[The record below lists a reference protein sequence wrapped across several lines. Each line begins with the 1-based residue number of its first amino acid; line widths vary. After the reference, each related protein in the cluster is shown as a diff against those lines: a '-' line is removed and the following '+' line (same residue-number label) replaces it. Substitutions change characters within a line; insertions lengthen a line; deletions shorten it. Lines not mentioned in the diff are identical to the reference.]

1 MSRRLL
7 LISTST
13 VFGTRYL
20 EHAYGELRDVLAG
33 VGRVLFV
40 PFALKDHG
48 SYAAKA
54 RDAFGEMGFALDSL
68 HEAGDPRAAVA
79 GAEAV
84 FCGGGNTFRLLKTL
98 YDLDLVV
105 ALRARA
111 LAGMPYT
118 GASAGSNLACPTVRT
133 TNDMP
138 IVEPRSMAAL
148 GLVSFQINPHYLDP
162 VPGSTHMGE
171 TRETRIREFHEEN
184 DDAGRRPARG
194 GDPARRGGLGP
205 AEGRGRRAD
214 LPPRPGASGGHA
226 RERDRPAPRLRRG
239 ATGRGYGSSGSAR
252 SLTRSAY
259 GSSGGHRG
267 DGSVWYQ

>member
-1 MSRRLL
+1 VSRRLL

-33 VGRVLFV
+33 VRRVLFV
-40 PFALKDHG
+40 PFALRDHG

-68 HEAGDPRAAVA
+68 HEAADPKAAVA

-84 FCGGGNTFRLLKTL
+84 FCGGGNTFRLLKAL
-98 YDLDLVV
+98 YDLDLVA

-111 LAGMPYT
+111 LAGMPYA

-138 IVEPRSMAAL
+138 IVEPPSLAAL
-148 GLVSFQINPHYLDP
+148 SLVPFQINPHYLDP
-162 VPGSTHMGE
+162 VAGTTHMGE

-184 DDAGRRPARG
+184 DRPVVGLREGAILRVEGDSVLLKGVAGARIF
-194 GDPARRGGLGP
+194 RRGEEPVEVAPVAEIGP
-205 AEGRGRRAD
+205 LVA
-214 LPPRPGASGGHA
+214 
-226 RERDRPAPRLRRG
+226 
-239 ATGRGYGSSGSAR
+239 
-252 SLTRSAY
+252 
-259 GSSGGHRG
+259 
-267 DGSVWYQ
+267 